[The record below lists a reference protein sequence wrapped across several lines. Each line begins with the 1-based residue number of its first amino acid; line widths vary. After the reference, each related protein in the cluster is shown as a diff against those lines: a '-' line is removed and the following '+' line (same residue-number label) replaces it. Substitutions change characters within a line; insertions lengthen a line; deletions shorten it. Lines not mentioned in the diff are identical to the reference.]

1 MGIEQQPPRPTAL
14 FRKQERLLAE
24 AVQKAWDD
32 PEIGACWLAVCREA
46 HVVLNRPVE
55 TWDTASHVSPIAT
68 EIGIEPEVVFS
79 RLINL
84 IQERV
89 PALAHAWGP
98 DLGVWVLGLTIGLVA
113 PEIGAVTPATIARFL
128 PDNPIRLSHD
138 ATTGKAIYQGL
149 ENATA
154 RHLMQIHS
162 YFRSLA
168 PPGKSG
174 RLKGLPKP
182 KKSGKGSL
190 PPDLALRVHEA
201 KLDGMTFRQIVRQV
215 LHTTI
220 PSDHRVRERLRAKVN
235 RLNAQGARLKL
246 KKSSIS

>member
-1 MGIEQQPPRPTAL
+1 MKLQLPRPTAL
-14 FRKQERLLAE
+14 YRKQERLLAE
-24 AVQKAWDD
+24 GLQAAWDD
-32 PEIGACWLAVCREA
+32 PEIQACWLAIAREV

-55 TWDTASHVSPIAT
+55 SWGTAPHVSPIAT
-68 EIGIEPEVVFS
+68 EIGVDPCVVFS
-79 RLINL
+79 TLISL
-84 IQERV
+84 LQERV

-98 DLGVWVLGLTIGLVA
+98 DLGFWILGLMFGIVA
-113 PEIGAVTPATIARFL
+113 PEIGAVTPATVQRFL
-128 PDNPIRLSHD
+128 PDNPVTISRDPS
-138 ATTGKAIYQGL
+138 TGKAMLHGA
-149 ENATA
+149 ETATA
-154 RHLMQIHS
+154 RHLMQIRS
-162 YFRSLA
+162 YFQSLA
-168 PPGKSG
+168 PPGKTG
-174 RLKGLPKP
+174 RPKGLPKP